1 MAAQALAA
9 TGLGSRGALIVF
21 EGADRCGKSTQ
32 TRLLVDA
39 LAGRGADA
47 TLQRFPD
54 RQTAIGSMIDRY
66 LKCEAELDDRAVHLL
81 FAANRWECSG
91 ALAARVR
98 AGGVVVCDRYAYSGV
113 AFSGA
118 KPGLGLAWCKRP
130 DVGLPE
136 PDAVIYLDLPTE
148 DAERRGDFGAE
159 RYERGDMQRRV
170 ADNFRQLIDGDA
182 RARPGLWHVLDA
194 RRSIEDL
201 HEEIVKIGA
210 SRRAARAR
218 GARRGFFCRAE
229 SHTLRRCVRAR
240 TQSTRP
246 SSARRTNPSGGC
258 GRTTRTAHRT
268 SEPSA

>member
-1 MAAQALAA
+1 M
-9 TGLGSRGALIVF
+9 
-21 EGADRCGKSTQ
+21 
-32 TRLLVDA
+32 
-39 LAGRGADA
+39 
-47 TLQRFPD
+47 
-54 RQTAIGSMIDRY
+54 
-66 LKCEAELDDRAVHLL
+66 
-81 FAANRWECSG
+81 
-91 ALAARVR
+91 R

-136 PDAVIYLDLPTE
+136 PDAVIYLDLPAE

-182 RARPGLWHVLDA
+182 RARPGPGTLDA